1 MPTDASTHDSAR
13 ECVILA
19 LDYPSSDACLTFLES
34 LTDSVPPASAPLWV
48 KVGLELFLA
57 SGGDLLPRLEREGY
71 RVFLDLKFHDIPNTV
86 AGAIRS
92 VLPLQPALLTIH
104 AGGGS
109 AMMRAAAEAVAGTK
123 TRLLAVTVL
132 TSLDAGQLSELGIAA
147 PPAKH
152 VERLALLAQAC
163 GIDGLV
169 CSAQEVSALRA
180 LMPGGQLITPGI
192 RPQGVAAGD
201 QQRVSTPSAALLAG
215 ASRLVIGRPITA
227 AADPAAAWLA
237 ILDEVSNALPR

>member
-1 MPTDASTHDSAR
+1 MNGTASHGGR

-19 LDYPSSDACLTFLES
+19 LDHPSSDACFAFL
-34 LTDSVPPASAPLWV
+34 DSINSFVPTGLGPLWV
-48 KVGLELFLA
+48 KVGLELFVA
-57 SGGDLLPRLEREGY
+57 SGPILLPRLHREGY

-109 AMMRAAAEAVAGTK
+109 AMMRAAAEAVAGSD

-147 PPAKH
+147 SPAEH

-169 CSAQEVSALRA
+169 SSAQEVSALRA
-180 LMPGGQLITPGI
+180 LMPKAMLVTPGI
-192 RPQGVAAGD
+192 RPQGSATGD
-201 QQRVSTPSAALLAG
+201 QNRVSTPSIALRAG
-215 ASRLVIGRPITA
+215 ASQLVVGRPVTT
-227 AADPAAAWLA
+227 AADPATAWLT
-237 ILDEVSNALPR
+237 ILDEVSKALTR